1 MSIRVV
7 KAGEAVA
14 KGVLKKGTAS
24 APRIALQPPRAVTV
38 EEAKADTFLTHKK
51 SIDST
56 MTPWKGWFQR
66 WVAESIGETRYQQI
80 RSTLL
85 FMPDDIYDLQ
95 QSPKPDQAIPISRTD
110 PSITAKFRY
119 PSPGSQKLPMQPEW
133 EEGEDPFDSGYFK
146 KDTRRRYLNSEQGDP
161 ALEKAKLALMDPDDP
176 DVKEEMEKLQAG
188 PASSPGNKGVF
199 ATGPS
204 DFSPDGLRATMST
217 SWESLEKSLDANM
230 PDHLPKPIWMGQED
244 SIVKWYTD
252 RDLPV
257 PIGGYYAPNKVPRNR
272 RVARW

>member
-1 MSIRVV
+1 MSITVK
-7 KAGEAVA
+7 KAGEAAA
-14 KGVLKKGTAS
+14 KAVLKKGEKI
-24 APRIALQPPRAVTV
+24 PLHPLRAVTF
-38 EEAKADTFLTHKK
+38 EEAKNDNFQGRKK

-66 WVAESIGETRYQQI
+66 WVKDNLGEDRYQKI

-95 QSPKPDQAIPISRTD
+95 QSPKPDQEIHISRTD

-119 PSPGSQKLPMQPEW
+119 PSPGSQKLPVQPEW

-146 KDTRRRYLNSEQGDP
+146 KDTRRRYLNSELGDP
-161 ALEKAKLALMDPDDP
+161 NLEKAKLALMDPDDP
-176 DVKEEMEKLQAG
+176 DVKEEMEKLAAG

-204 DFSPDGLRATMST
+204 NFDPTGLRATMST
-217 SWESLEKSLDANM
+217 SWESLEKSLDAHM
-230 PDHLPKPIWMGQED
+230 PDHLPKPIWMGQEE
-244 SIVKWYTD
+244 SIVKWYQD

-257 PIGGYYAPNKVPRNR
+257 PIGGYYAPNKVPVNR